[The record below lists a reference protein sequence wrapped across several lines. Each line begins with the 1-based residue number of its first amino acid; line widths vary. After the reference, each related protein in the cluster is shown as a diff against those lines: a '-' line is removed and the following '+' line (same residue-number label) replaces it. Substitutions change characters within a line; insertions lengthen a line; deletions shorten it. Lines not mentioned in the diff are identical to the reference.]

1 MHAITWSE
9 FLILLVCL
17 VAAMTASRILPL
29 MLLKGRKIP
38 HTAARMLSLIPPAAF
53 AALVVNDVTSPYF
66 QAHDTSAF
74 LVALLAALCVGITA
88 YFKRSIVL
96 CAVVG
101 LVAYILFSWAAN
113 EILCVL
119 CINA

>member
-1 MHAITWSE
+1 MHTISSNE
-9 FLILLVCL
+9 FFILLVCL
-17 VAAMTASRILPL
+17 VAAMAASRILPL

-38 HTAARMLSLIPPAAF
+38 RIAARMLSLIPPAAF

-66 QAHDTSAF
+66 QAHDSCAF

-101 LVAYILFSWAAN
+101 LLAYILFSWAAS

-119 CINA
+119 CIKS

>member
-1 MHAITWSE
+1 MHTISWSE
-9 FLILLVCL
+9 FFILLVCL
-17 VAAMTASRILPL
+17 VAAMAASRILPL

-38 HTAARMLSLIPPAAF
+38 RIASRMLSLIPPAAF

-66 QAHDTSAF
+66 QAHDSCAF

-101 LVAYILFSWAAN
+101 LLAYILFSWAAS

-119 CINA
+119 CINS